1 MVLANYNG
9 DVGQIFSIQ
18 VEGNTNNAI
27 CRIIFILSELTRSQ
41 EPIAESLR
49 T

>member
-1 MVLANYNG
+1 MVSANYNG

-18 VEGNTNNAI
+18 VEGNTNAI